1 MENVFEEFVGA
12 NVEQD
17 QQETATESTP
27 VADALGDEFNLD
39 VDNLLDEGNEG
50 ESANNDVPE
59 IDITKE
65 DDDEAE
71 TNPTNS
77 AFAQM
82 RVQNK
87 QYANKLNELDAI
99 AKAAG
104 LKDVDELIAKSK
116 EASIKR
122 QAKEQ
127 GIPEAVAQELA
138 EMREFR
144 EEVRQREVENAQKA
158 KEQTLVNNLQSFISE
173 NSLSKEAVQKLS
185 DNLEKDGFSL
195 EYLMDLPKG
204 ALNRILGS
212 YTGSNLQKNL
222 ERKDAI
228 KNELP
233 LNQSSKVDSNA
244 INKEIDDLA
253 RKFAGK

>member
-1 MENVFEEFVGA
+1 MENVFEELVGA

-27 VADALGDEFNLD
+27 VADELGEGYTLD
-39 VDNLLDEGNEG
+39 VDDLLAEEDEATSKNE
-50 ESANNDVPE
+50 ETPE
-59 IDITKE
+59 IDVVEE
-65 DDDEAE
+65 DDNV

-144 EEVRQREVENAQKA
+144 EEVRQKEVEQAQKA
-158 KEQTLVNNLQSFISE
+158 KEQSLVNNLQAFISD
-173 NSLSKEAVQKLS
+173 NNLSKEAVQKLS
-185 DNLEKDGFSL
+185 DNLENDGFSL

-212 YTGSNLQKNL
+212 YTGSTLQKNL

-233 LNQSSKVDSNA
+233 LNQSSKIDNNA
-244 INKEIDDLA
+244 LLKEIDDLA
-253 RKFAGK
+253 RQFAGK

>member
-1 MENVFEEFVGA
+1 MENVFEELVGT

-27 VADALGDEFNLD
+27 VADELGEDYTLD
-39 VDNLLDEGNEG
+39 VDDLLAEEDEATSKNE
-50 ESANNDVPE
+50 ETPE
-59 IDITKE
+59 IDVVEE
-65 DDDEAE
+65 DDNV

-144 EEVRQREVENAQKA
+144 EEVRQKEVEQAQKA
-158 KEQTLVNNLQSFISE
+158 KEQSLVNNLQSFISD
-173 NSLSKEAVQKLS
+173 NNLSKEAVQKLS
-185 DNLEKDGFSL
+185 DNLENDGFSL

-212 YTGSNLQKNL
+212 YAGSTLQKNL

-233 LNQSSKVDSNA
+233 LNQSSKIDNNA
-244 INKEIDDLA
+244 LLKEIDDLA
-253 RKFAGK
+253 RQFAGK

>member
-1 MENVFEEFVGA
+1 MENVFEELVGT

-27 VADALGDEFNLD
+27 VADELGEDYTLD
-39 VDNLLDEGNEG
+39 VDDLLAEEDEATSKNE
-50 ESANNDVPE
+50 ETPE
-59 IDITKE
+59 IDVVEE
-65 DDDEAE
+65 DDNV

-144 EEVRQREVENAQKA
+144 EEVRQKEVEQAQKA
-158 KEQTLVNNLQSFISE
+158 KEQSLVNNLQSFISD
-173 NSLSKEAVQKLS
+173 NNLSKEAVQKLS
-185 DNLEKDGFSL
+185 DNLENDGFSL

-212 YTGSNLQKNL
+212 YTGSTLQKNL

-233 LNQSSKVDSNA
+233 LNQSSKIDNNA
-244 INKEIDDLA
+244 LLKEIDDLA
-253 RKFAGK
+253 RQFAGK

>member
-1 MENVFEEFVGA
+1 MENVFEELVGT

-27 VADALGDEFNLD
+27 VADELGEDYTLD
-39 VDNLLDEGNEG
+39 VDDLLAEEDEAASKNE
-50 ESANNDVPE
+50 ETPE
-59 IDITKE
+59 IDVVDE
-65 DDDEAE
+65 DDNV

-144 EEVRQREVENAQKA
+144 EEVRQKEVEQAQKA
-158 KEQTLVNNLQSFISE
+158 KEQSLVNNLQAFISD
-173 NSLSKEAVQKLS
+173 NNLSKEAVQKLS
-185 DNLEKDGFSL
+185 DNLENDGFSL

-212 YTGSNLQKNL
+212 YTGSTLQKNL

-233 LNQSSKVDSNA
+233 LNQSSKIDNNA
-244 INKEIDDLA
+244 LLKEIDDLA
-253 RKFAGK
+253 RQFAGK

>member
-1 MENVFEEFVGA
+1 MENVFEELVGT

-27 VADALGDEFNLD
+27 VADELGEDYTLD
-39 VDNLLDEGNEG
+39 VDDLLAEEDEATSKNE
-50 ESANNDVPE
+50 ETPE
-59 IDITKE
+59 IDVVEE
-65 DDDEAE
+65 DDNV

-144 EEVRQREVENAQKA
+144 EEVRQKEVEQAQKA
-158 KEQTLVNNLQSFISE
+158 KEQSLVNNLQAFISD
-173 NSLSKEAVQKLS
+173 NNLSKEAVQKLS
-185 DNLEKDGFSL
+185 DNLENDGFSL

-212 YTGSNLQKNL
+212 YTGSTLQKNL

-233 LNQSSKVDSNA
+233 LNQSSKIDNNA
-244 INKEIDDLA
+244 LLKEIDDLA
-253 RKFAGK
+253 RQFAGK

>member
-1 MENVFEEFVGA
+1 MENVFEELVGA

-17 QQETATESTP
+17 QQETAAESTP
-27 VADALGDEFNLD
+27 VADALGEDYTLD
-39 VDNLLDEGNEG
+39 VDNLLAEEDEAASQNED
-50 ESANNDVPE
+50 APE
-59 IDITKE
+59 IDVVEE
-65 DDDEAE
+65 DDNV

-144 EEVRQREVENAQKA
+144 EEVRQKEVEQAQKA
-158 KEQTLVNNLQSFISE
+158 KEQSLVNNLQAFISD
-173 NSLSKEAVQKLS
+173 NNLSKEAVQKLS
-185 DNLEKDGFSL
+185 DNLENDGFSL

-212 YTGSNLQKNL
+212 YTGSTLQKNL

-233 LNQSSKVDSNA
+233 LNQSSKIDNNA
-244 INKEIDDLA
+244 LLKEIDDLA
-253 RKFAGK
+253 RQFAGK

>member
-1 MENVFEEFVGA
+1 MENVFEELVGA

-27 VADALGDEFNLD
+27 VADELGEDYTLD
-39 VDNLLDEGNEG
+39 VDDLLAEEDEATSKNE
-50 ESANNDVPE
+50 ETPE
-59 IDITKE
+59 IDVVEE
-65 DDDEAE
+65 DDNV

-144 EEVRQREVENAQKA
+144 EEVRQKEVEQAQKA
-158 KEQTLVNNLQSFISE
+158 KEQSLVNNLQAFISD
-173 NSLSKEAVQKLS
+173 NNLSKEAVQKLS
-185 DNLEKDGFSL
+185 DNLENDGFSL

-212 YTGSNLQKNL
+212 YTGSTLQKNL

-233 LNQSSKVDSNA
+233 LNQSSKIDNNA
-244 INKEIDDLA
+244 LLKEIDDLA
-253 RKFAGK
+253 RQFAGK

>member
-1 MENVFEEFVGA
+1 MENVFEELVGA

-27 VADALGDEFNLD
+27 VADELGEDYTLD
-39 VDNLLDEGNEG
+39 VDDLLAEEDEANSKNE
-50 ESANNDVPE
+50 ETPE
-59 IDITKE
+59 IDVVEE
-65 DDDEAE
+65 DDNV

-99 AKAAG
+99 AKSAG

-144 EEVRQREVENAQKA
+144 EEVRQKEVEQAQKA
-158 KEQTLVNNLQSFISE
+158 KEQSLVNNLQAFISD
-173 NSLSKEAVQKLS
+173 NNLSKEAVQKLS
-185 DNLEKDGFSL
+185 DNLENDGFSL
-195 EYLMDLPKG
+195 EYLMDLPEG

-212 YTGSNLQKNL
+212 YTGSTLQKNL

-233 LNQSSKVDSNA
+233 LNQSSKIDNNA
-244 INKEIDDLA
+244 LLKEIDDLA
-253 RKFAGK
+253 RQFAGK

>member
-1 MENVFEEFVGA
+1 MENVFEELVGA

-27 VADALGDEFNLD
+27 VADELGEDYTLD
-39 VDNLLDEGNEG
+39 VDDLLSEEDEANSKNE
-50 ESANNDVPE
+50 ETPE
-59 IDITKE
+59 IDVVEE
-65 DDDEAE
+65 DDNV

-99 AKAAG
+99 AKSAG

-116 EASIKR
+116 EASIKK

-144 EEVRQREVENAQKA
+144 EEVRQKEVEQAQKA
-158 KEQTLVNNLQSFISE
+158 KEQSLVNNLQAFISD

-185 DNLEKDGFSL
+185 DNLENDGFSL

-212 YTGSNLQKNL
+212 YTGSTLQKNL

-233 LNQSSKVDSNA
+233 LNQSSKIDNNA
-244 INKEIDDLA
+244 LLKEIDDLA
-253 RKFAGK
+253 RQFAGK